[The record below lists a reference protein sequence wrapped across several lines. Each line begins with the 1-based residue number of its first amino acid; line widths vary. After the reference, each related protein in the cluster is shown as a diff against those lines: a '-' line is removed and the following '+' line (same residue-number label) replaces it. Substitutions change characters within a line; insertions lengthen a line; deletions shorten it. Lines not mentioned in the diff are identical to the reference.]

1 MDQRKINGVVN
12 VMVRGIMDKKQL
24 VTCGCCNETETI
36 EYWLKNDYDPN
47 QWGCAEDFIEWIK
60 SK

>member
-1 MDQRKINGVVN
+1 MH
-12 VMVRGIMDKKQL
+12 MIMDKKQL